1 MIITKYCLSDIIKYW
16 SGNNNIHNQLC
27 RTWNDFIETLKHSKG
42 IKITVKMSK
51 TGYEN
56 LQNLKI
62 LQKTAALRPYF
73 PFKILNKPQQN
84 LANRSLTQLLHSLG
98 RWLPESYKFDPA
110 APRPKHWLILWLYGK
125 SSCSKS
131 PNIHLIT
138 MQTTVLKCT
147 FPPISPLIKSVSHI

>member
-1 MIITKYCLSDIIKYW
+1 MYTINYAELKMILLKLRNIQKVSKSLSKC
-16 SGNNNIHNQLC
+16 Q
-27 RTWNDFIETLKHSKG
+27 
-42 IKITVKMSK
+42 K

-98 RWLPESYKFDPA
+98 RRSEE
-110 APRPKHWLILWLYGK
+110 RRVGK
-125 SSCSKS
+125 ECRSRWS
-131 PNIHLIT
+131 PYH
-138 MQTTVLKCT
+138 
-147 FPPISPLIKSVSHI
+147 